1 MSSYMDFITEQ
12 LYALTAVPSPTGFT
26 KKAAD
31 YLLAELTSLG
41 YTPELS
47 NK

>member
-31 YLLAELTSLG
+31 
-41 YTPELS
+41 
-47 NK
+47 